1 MKFLLVM
8 AVLAGSPKVTVL
20 TPGTEASTPLFCT
33 EEAQFIED
41 TNNLEELKQLKKQ
54 NNPGPTV
61 MTMVVVAALGLLTG
75 YAVAKVVE
83 K

>member
-1 MKFLLVM
+1 MKSVLVALL
-8 AVLAGSPKVTVL
+8 LAGSPKVTVL
-20 TPGTEASTPLFCT
+20 TPGTEASTTLFCT

-54 NNPGPTV
+54 NNHGPTV
-61 MTMVVVAALGLLTG
+61 MTVVVVAALGLLTG